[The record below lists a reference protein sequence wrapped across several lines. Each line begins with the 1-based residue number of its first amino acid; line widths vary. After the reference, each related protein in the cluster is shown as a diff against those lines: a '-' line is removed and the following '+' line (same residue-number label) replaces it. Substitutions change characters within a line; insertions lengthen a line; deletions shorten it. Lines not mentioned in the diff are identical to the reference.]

1 MLIGVV
7 AHVNREDMAQELI
20 DHIGADVFCF
30 DHTFPPSPKGCADNH
45 IRVLRQLCMLATP
58 GEWVVVC
65 EDDAQPVQDFRNQLK
80 AALLKAGS
88 PLVNFYLGAGSPH
101 GAVGQAVIPA
111 VEAAE
116 ASAASWIVSDWFIS
130 TVAYAVRSPLLSGLV
145 TGISDMGGPTE
156 IRINEWTHHTRTKTW
171 YTQPSLVD
179 HHDGPSL
186 VNSAMTQSVHRAHR
200 FGTRDTWNR
209 RTVEMGYARGWS
221 PVA

>member
-7 AHVNREDMAQELI
+7 AHVKREDMAQELI
-20 DHIGADVFCF
+20 EQIGADVFCF

-45 IRVLRQLCMLATP
+45 IRVMRQLCMLATP
-58 GEWVVVC
+58 GEWCVVC
-65 EDDAQPVQDFRNQLK
+65 EDDAEPVEDFRNQLK

-88 PLVNFYLGAGSPH
+88 PLVNFHLGTGSPH
-101 GAVGQAVIPA
+101 GAVQQAIIAA

-116 ASAASWIVSDWFIS
+116 ASQACWIVSDWFIS
-130 TVAYAVRSPLLSGLV
+130 TVAYAVRSPLLSGLI

-156 IRINEWTHHTRTKTW
+156 VRINEWTHHARVQTW
-171 YTQPSLVD
+171 YSQPSLAD
-179 HHDGPSL
+179 HHGQSL
-186 VNSAMTQSVHRAHR
+186 INSATQPERAAHR

-209 RTVEMGYARGWS
+209 ITVDMGYARGWS